1 MKRERVLLQNQQ
13 GFSLI
18 EILIVM
24 SLIAI
29 AGTFVMNK
37 LFDRMAEG
45 NIKAAQIQISGFKG
59 LLEDYR
65 RYCNQY
71 PTSDQGLEAL
81 VSKPTTAP
89 DCPNYPSSGFLG
101 SGSKVP
107 VDPWGTPYV
116 YESDGKT
123 VLITSYGADRKAD
136 GEGYDKD
143 IKSSDQ

>member
-1 MKRERVLLQNQQ
+1 MKTERKSPLRNQQ

-37 LFDRMAEG
+37 LFDRMEEG
-45 NIKAAQIQISGFKG
+45 NQKAAGIQIAGFKQ

-65 RYCNQY
+65 RYCSMY
-71 PTSDQGLEAL
+71 PTSDQGLDAL
-81 VSKPTTAP
+81 VAKPTTAP
-89 DCPNYPSSGFLG
+89 DCPNYPASGFLTNN
-101 SGSKVP
+101 KLP
-107 VDPWGTPYV
+107 ADPWGTPYA

-123 VLITSYGADRKAD
+123 YLITSYGNDRKPEGD
-136 GEGYDKD
+136 GFGKD
-143 IKSSDQ
+143 IKSNE

>member
-1 MKRERVLLQNQQ
+1 MKKDKMLLQNQR

-24 SLIAI
+24 SLIAV

-37 LFDRMAEG
+37 LFDRMEEG
-45 NIKAAQIQISGFKG
+45 NQKAAQIQINAFKG

-65 RYCNQY
+65 RYCSQY

-89 DCPNYPSSGFLG
+89 DCPNYPASGFL
-101 SGSKVP
+101 SSNKVP
-107 VDPWGTPYV
+107 ADPWG
-116 YESDGKT
+116 
-123 VLITSYGADRKAD
+123 
-136 GEGYDKD
+136 
-143 IKSSDQ
+143 

>member
-1 MKRERVLLQNQQ
+1 MRKEKVLLQNQR

-45 NIKAAQIQISGFKG
+45 NIKAAQIQINGFKG

-65 RYCNQY
+65 RYCSQY

-89 DCPNYPSSGFLG
+89 DCPNYPASGFLTG
-101 SGSKVP
+101 NKVP
-107 VDPWGTPYV
+107 MDPWGTPYA

-123 VLITSYGADRKAD
+123 VVITSYGANRKEG

-143 IKSSDQ
+143 IKSTD